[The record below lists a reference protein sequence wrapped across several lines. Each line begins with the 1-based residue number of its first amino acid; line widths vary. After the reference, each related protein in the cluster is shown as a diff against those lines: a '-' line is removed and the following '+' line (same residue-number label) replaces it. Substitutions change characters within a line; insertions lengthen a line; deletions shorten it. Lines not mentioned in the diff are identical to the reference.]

1 MLRVPN
7 QEALRHRD
15 AHRHTLDTDFIETF
29 VGKPLGLAYF
39 FIATPSSRSALQ
51 VRAAF
56 LALIGVILLMIMQVF
71 IDGDYIREIFIGGD
85 YWVSYCVYAPRVA
98 QRMTSTYMVH
108 IFGIQC
114 KDGIAERSQFFF
126 CEALCHERKQSS
138 DYALSSLGPPAV
150 SRAGINVS
158 L

>member
-7 QEALRHRD
+7 KEALRHRD

-51 VRAAF
+51 VRVAF

-114 KDGIAERSQFFF
+114 
-126 CEALCHERKQSS
+126 
-138 DYALSSLGPPAV
+138 V
-150 SRAGINVS
+150 NV
-158 L
+158 

>member
-7 QEALRHRD
+7 KEALRHRD

-51 VRAAF
+51 VRAPF
-56 LALIGVILLMIMQVF
+56 LALIGVILWMIMQVF

-85 YWVSYCVYAPRVA
+85 YWFSYCVYAPRVA
-98 QRMTSTYMVH
+98 QRMASRYMVH

-114 KDGIAERSQFFF
+114 KDGIAERSQFFSVKRFAMKESRVLIMF
-126 CEALCHERKQSS
+126 CRHLDRR
-138 DYALSSLGPPAV
+138 LSVELE
-150 SRAGINVS
+150 
-158 L
+158 

>member
-7 QEALRHRD
+7 KEALRHRD

-51 VRAAF
+51 VRAPF

-71 IDGDYIREIFIGGD
+71 IDGDYIMQVFIDGDYIREVFKGGD

-98 QRMTSTYMVH
+98 QRMTTT
-108 IFGIQC
+108 
-114 KDGIAERSQFFF
+114 
-126 CEALCHERKQSS
+126 
-138 DYALSSLGPPAV
+138 
-150 SRAGINVS
+150 
-158 L
+158 

>member
-1 MLRVPN
+1 M
-7 QEALRHRD
+7 D
-15 AHRHTLDTDFIETF
+15 AHRHTLNTDFIETL

-51 VRAAF
+51 VRVAF

-114 KDGIAERSQFFF
+114 KDGIAERSHFFSVKRF
-126 CEALCHERKQSS
+126 AMKESRVLIMLCRHLDRQ
-138 DYALSSLGPPAV
+138 LSVELE
-150 SRAGINVS
+150 
-158 L
+158 